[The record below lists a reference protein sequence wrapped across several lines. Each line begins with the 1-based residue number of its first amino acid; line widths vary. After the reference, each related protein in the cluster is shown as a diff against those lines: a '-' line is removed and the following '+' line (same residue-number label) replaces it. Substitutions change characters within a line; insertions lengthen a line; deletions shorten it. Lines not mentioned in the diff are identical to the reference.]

1 MAAPAPHTPAAACAR
16 RPPPHR
22 RVPPSPDPAAPP
34 ALQVVEWVEDI
45 CGDWDFRQVVP
56 CHFEAPVKAGPAE
69 FRRAFAFAYEQVR
82 AFALR
87 GETDT

>member
-1 MAAPAPHTPAAACAR
+1 M
-16 RPPPHR
+16 
-22 RVPPSPDPAAPP
+22 
-34 ALQVVEWVEDI
+34 EWVEDI